1 MLYWV
6 CTGGETLSI
15 IGFYSIFLLI
25 KAHILEIDLDFI
37 LRFYMTLYILDI
49 IHGKIQTHTIHIS
62 SVIVDQIIANLEHR
76 LTWKVASLFSNLA
89 HVKSVTK

>member
-1 MLYWV
+1 MYVPVLTLTFDLPMLPV
-6 CTGGETLSI
+6 DI
-15 IGFYSIFLLI
+15 
-25 KAHILEIDLDFI
+25 I

>member
-1 MLYWV
+1 
-6 CTGGETLSI
+6 
-15 IGFYSIFLLI
+15 
-25 KAHILEIDLDFI
+25 
-37 LRFYMTLYILDI
+37 MTLYILDI

-62 SVIVDQIIANLEHR
+62 SVTVDQIIANLEHR

>member
-1 MLYWV
+1 MPNFIKI
-6 CTGGETLSI
+6 GGGQEHFGL
-15 IGFYSIFLLI
+15 FLV
-25 KAHILEIDLDFI
+25 DFI
-37 LRFYMTLYILDI
+37 WNDP
-49 IHGKIQTHTIHIS
+49 HGKIQTHTIHIS